1 MKIFPVGERVATV
14 KFPLTS
20 LAAGLRPK
28 GLGGPWEHG
37 EVGGRCPGDCSQID
51 HHRLGS
57 GWHHSEPSDDECERL
72 GHSMGGVV
80 TLIGLKGPET
90 A

>member
-14 KFPLTS
+14 NFPLIS
-20 LAAGLRPK
+20 LAPGLRPK

-57 GWHHSEPSDDECERL
+57 GWHHSEAITRRDVL
-72 GHSMGGVV
+72 GGIIH
-80 TLIGLKGPET
+80 EYDR
-90 A
+90 AA